1 MKSFTNK
8 GVGLFLS
15 IALMAFLWSCKST
28 EKAKRSDLEGKKADY
43 LINQMRKNE
52 FNFETFSAKAVITL
66 RQDDKKLN
74 FKSNIRIQKD
84 SAIWI
89 SITPLFGI
97 EMARV
102 LITNDTVKVINRLE
116 KNFFVGDY
124 EYLNQKFNIDL
135 EYEVLQAILLGNS
148 IAFELDDKIKFS
160 VDKEDYYLG
169 NLRKSKARKADE
181 KPKKIEKQKE
191 EVVSLWIN
199 QESFKIDR
207 FLLSDLTADRFIL
220 GEYKNHTTVED
231 QQIPE
236 YLHFEVQ
243 SALPAIVEIQY
254 SRVSLN
260 QALKFSFNI
269 SSKYEQ
275 ILY

>member
-1 MKSFTNK
+1 MKSFTNRIIH
-8 GVGLFLS
+8 LFFFT
-15 IALMAFLWSCKST
+15 ALLALFWSCKNT

-43 LINQMRKNE
+43 LIAQMKQNE

-66 RQDDKKLN
+66 RQDGKKLN
-74 FKSNIRIQKD
+74 FKSNIRIRRD

-97 EMARV
+97 EMGRV
-102 LITNDTVKVINRLE
+102 LITKDTVKVINRLE
-116 KNFFVGDY
+116 KQFFVGDY
-124 EYLNQKFNIDL
+124 EYLNQKFNVDL

-148 IAFELDDKIKFS
+148 IAFELDEKIKFS

-169 NLRKSKARKADE
+169 NLRKSKAKKADE
-181 KPKKIEKQKE
+181 KPRKIEKQKE

-199 QESFKIDR
+199 QESFKIDK

-220 GEYKNHTTVED
+220 GEYKNQMTIED

-275 ILY
+275 ILF

>member
-1 MKSFTNK
+1 MIT
-8 GVGLFLS
+8 
-15 IALMAFLWSCKST
+15 ALWSCKSS
-28 EKAKRSDLEGKKADY
+28 EKAKRSSLEGKKTEY
-43 LINQMRKNE
+43 LIDQIKQNE
-52 FNFETFSAKAVITL
+52 FEFDTFSAKAVITL
-66 RQDDKKLN
+66 RQGGNKQT
-74 FKSNIRIQKD
+74 FKSNIRIKKD

-97 EMARV
+97 ELGRV
-102 LITNDTVKVINRLE
+102 LITTDTVKVINRLE
-116 KNFFVGDY
+116 KQYFIGNY
-124 EYLNQKFNIDL
+124 AYINQRFNVDF

-148 IAFELDDKIKFS
+148 IAFELDEKIKFS
-160 VDKEDYYLG
+160 IDKEDYYLG
-169 NLRKSKARKADE
+169 NLKKSKAKKADE
-181 KPKKIEKQKE
+181 KPKKIEKQKD

-199 QESFKIDR
+199 QENFKIDK
-207 FLLSDLTADRFIL
+207 FLLSDLSADRFIL
-220 GEYKNHTTVED
+220 GEYKNFMTVED

-243 SALPAIVEIQY
+243 SKTPAIVEIQY

>member
-1 MKSFTNK
+1 MRNFTNRAAHL
-8 GVGLFLS
+8 LFLL
-15 IALMAFLWSCKST
+15 IVFTVLWSCKT
-28 EKAKRSDLEGKKADY
+28 KEKAKRSSLEGKKTEY
-43 LINQMRKNE
+43 LIEQMRMNE
-52 FNFETFSAKAVITL
+52 FAFETFSAKAVITL
-66 RQDDKKLN
+66 RQEGKKHT
-74 FKSNIRIQKD
+74 FKSNIRIKKD

-97 EMARV
+97 ELGRV
-102 LITNDTVKVINRLE
+102 MITEDTVKVINRLE
-116 KNFFVGDY
+116 KQYFIGDY
-124 EYLNQKFNIDL
+124 EYINKRFNIDF
-135 EYEVLQAILLGNS
+135 EYQVIQAILLGNS

-160 VDKEDYYLG
+160 IDKDDYYLG

-199 QESFKIDR
+199 QENFKIDR
-207 FLLSDLTADRFIL
+207 FLLSDLSADRFIL
-220 GEYKNHTTVED
+220 GEYKNQMTLED

-243 SALPAIVEIQY
+243 SANPAIVEIQY

-260 QALKFSFNI
+260 KALKFSFNI

-275 ILY
+275 IRF

>member
-1 MKSFTNK
+1 MKSFTNRTTH
-8 GVGLFLS
+8 LIFLVS
-15 IALMAFLWSCKST
+15 LMTFLWSCKT
-28 EKAKRSDLEGKKADY
+28 AEKAKRSDLEGKKADY
-43 LINQMRKNE
+43 LIEQMKLNE
-52 FNFETFSAKAVITL
+52 FIFDTFSAKAVVTL
-66 RQDDKKLN
+66 RQDGKKLN
-74 FKSNIRIQKD
+74 FKSNIRIRRD
-84 SAIWI
+84 SAIWV

-102 LITNDTVKVINRLE
+102 LITKDTVKVINRLE
-116 KNFFVGDY
+116 KEFFIGDY

-148 IAFELDDKIKFS
+148 IAFELDEKIKFS

-169 NLRKSKARKADE
+169 NLRKSKAKKADQ

-191 EVVSLWIN
+191 EVVSFWIN
-199 QESFKIDR
+199 QESFKIDK
-207 FLLSDLTADRFIL
+207 FLLSDLSADRFIL
-220 GEYKNHTTVED
+220 GEYKNQMTIED

-275 ILY
+275 ILF